1 MEIIKYVKQ
10 ADSLKVLP
18 PYLKQTFQNRF
29 TQNNIGKSEIIK
41 LRNEGIIS
49 DRDMEI
55 IKFLY
60 TFTFATVEHI
70 HLLFEVNDSDKS
82 YSMDALRNR
91 MDKLVK
97 DRILNKFILTQFEEE
112 KINKDVYSDAL
123 FVYCLDF
130 GGRYLLE
137 QYTNFDVYDWNST
150 VNMRASELISKNLI
164 VGTFYLKLLKN
175 LGQKLDYVLT
185 NKLFS
190 VQKKGIHIPLTFGI
204 KNLGKTQ
211 YFVVDVVRE
220 CDYPIHF
227 REKAQKLEML
237 LATNG
242 WKKYFH
248 DSENVPTLFLIADDD
263 ALVYDVAKLM
273 TFSTEVKNF
282 RLTTDTRLMTQ
293 ELHEAGTFLRY
304 VEEEDKVFGIK
315 TSIFNPEDKQ

>member
-1 MEIIKYVKQ
+1 MEQVKYAKQ
-10 ADSLKVLP
+10 SDSHKVLP
-18 PYLKQTFQNRF
+18 SYLKQTFQNKF

-60 TFTFATVEHI
+60 TFTFATVDHI
-70 HLLFEVNDSDKS
+70 YLLFEIHKGDKN
-82 YSMDALRNR
+82 YSIDALRNR

-97 DRILNKFILTQFEEE
+97 YRVLNKFILTQFEEE
-112 KINKDVYSDAL
+112 KINKDIYPDAL

-137 QYTNFDVYDWNST
+137 QYTNYDVYDWNST

-175 LGQKLDYVLT
+175 LGSNLNYVLA
-185 NKLFS
+185 NKTYS

-204 KNLGKTQ
+204 NYLGQTR
-211 YFVVDVVRE
+211 YFVVDVIRE
-220 CDYPIHF
+220 CDYPVHS

-248 DSENVPTLFLIADDD
+248 DTDAAPILFLIADDD
-263 ALVYDVAKLM
+263 ELAFDVAKLM
-273 TFSTEVKNF
+273 YHSTEVKNF
-282 RLTTDTRLMTQ
+282 RLSTDERLSTK
-293 ELHEAGTFLRY
+293 ELHEPGTFLKY
-304 VEEEDKVFGIK
+304 LEEEDILRGVA
-315 TSIFNPEDKQ
+315 TSIFHPNNQ